1 MSKIRQILPKEIS
14 DLEII
19 EGVAKGESSA
29 INTIYTQFFPSI
41 SRMIINNNGSN
52 EEAKDIFQEAVMVLY
67 DRVTQQDFELKSKL
81 KTFLY
86 AVSRRLW
93 LKQLNRK
100 GSSTNTSDISDYE
113 DLLHVEE
120 DIEKHVE
127 VESRFTQM
135 ESSLEQLGE
144 PCKTILNDFYIAN
157 LSMQDICEKFGYTNT
172 DNAKTQKYK
181 CLQRLKKLFFN
192 NRD

>member
-19 EGVAKGESSA
+19 AGVAKGESSA
-29 INTIYTQFFPSI
+29 INTIYTQFFPSVA
-41 SRMIINNNGSN
+41 RMIVNNNGSD

-127 VESRFTQM
+127 IESKFTQM
-135 ESSLEQLGE
+135 ESALEQLGE

-157 LSMQDICEKFGYTNT
+157 LSMQEICEKFGYTNT
-172 DNAKTQKYK
+172 DNVKTQKYK

-192 NRD
+192 NKN

>member
-1 MSKIRQILPKEIS
+1 VSKIRQILPKEIS

-41 SRMIINNNGSN
+41 SRMIVNNNGSN

-127 VESRFTQM
+127 IESRFTQM

-144 PCKTILNDFYIAN
+144 PCKTILNDFYIAS

>member
-19 EGVAKGESSA
+19 EGVAKGESKA
-29 INTIYTQFFPSI
+29 INTIYAHFFPSVA
-41 SRMIINNNGSN
+41 RMIINNNGSN

-67 DRVTQQDFELKSKL
+67 DRVTRQDFELKSKL

-100 GSSTNTSDISDYE
+100 GASTNTSDISDYE
-113 DLLHVEE
+113 DILHVEE
-120 DIEKHVE
+120 DIERHVDIE
-127 VESRFTQM
+127 TKFTQM

-157 LSMQDICEKFGYTNT
+157 LSMQAICEKFGYTNT

-192 NRD
+192 NTD